1 MANAKVNAKTEKLRK
16 YFADN
21 KMEMFVAQDV
31 GDANETTV
39 LRTRMEIGK
48 TLLPMAILI
57 DKSAYMLIQVELMPK
72 LVAADKFN
80 KFAKSLNAL
89 NNAVRLFKFTLSGQ
103 GDLMLN
109 ATLTFPDEQ
118 FEPVLFHAILVEI
131 MKYLDKDYN
140 ELTKAVMQVMK

>member
-1 MANAKVNAKTEKLRK
+1 MADAKINAKTEKLRE
-16 YFADN
+16 YFVKN

-31 GDANETTV
+31 GDDNETTV

-57 DKSAYMLIQVELMPK
+57 DKSAYMLIQVELLPK
-72 LVAADKFN
+72 LVPADKFD
-80 KFAKSLNAL
+80 KFAQALNAL

-109 ATLTFPDEQ
+109 AVLTFPDEQ

-140 ELTKAVMQVMK
+140 DLTKAVMQVMK